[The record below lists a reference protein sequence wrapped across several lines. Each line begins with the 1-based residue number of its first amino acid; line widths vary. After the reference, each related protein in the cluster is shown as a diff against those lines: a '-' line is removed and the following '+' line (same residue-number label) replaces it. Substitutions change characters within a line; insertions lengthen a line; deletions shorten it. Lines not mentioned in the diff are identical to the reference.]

1 MRRSL
6 PACGLLSAFLFLLPV
21 HTAPA
26 AQAPATPALYKPSD
40 VIVIL
45 GAVPQEITVF
55 TVAMGNPPQE
65 LLWGIPYYR
74 GKLSNINL
82 GGDVGISHIA
92 MDKSPKIK
100 AEIERTILAVPQTR

>member
-1 MRRSL
+1 MANVKSNRSE
-6 PACGLLSAFLFLLPV
+6 ARADADF
-21 HTAPA
+21 H
-26 AQAPATPALYKPSD
+26 
-40 VIVIL
+40 
-45 GAVPQEITVF
+45 
-55 TVAMGNPPQE
+55 
-65 LLWGIPYYR
+65 